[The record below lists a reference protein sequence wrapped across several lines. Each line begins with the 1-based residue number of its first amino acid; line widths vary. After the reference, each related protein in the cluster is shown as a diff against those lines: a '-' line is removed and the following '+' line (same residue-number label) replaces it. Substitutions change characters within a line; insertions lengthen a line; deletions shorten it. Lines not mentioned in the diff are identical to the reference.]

1 MATLQIDT
9 LGTSFAIQANE
20 NEEYLEKLLNY
31 YRRIVSQVESESGL
45 KDPLKTS
52 IIAGIMICDELCKE
66 KQKLQYTNQT
76 INRQELDEA
85 EKITLRM
92 IDNLNKVTK
101 C

>member
-9 LGTSFAIQANE
+9 LGTTFAIQAKE
-20 NEEYLEKLLNY
+20 DEEYLNKLLNY
-31 YRRIVSQVESESGL
+31 YKKIVSQVECESGI
-45 KDPLKTS
+45 KDPLKIS

-76 INRQELDEA
+76 INRQDLEEA

-101 C
+101 

>member
-66 KQKLQYTNQT
+66 KQKLQYTNQR
-76 INRQELDEA
+76 INRQDLDEA

-101 C
+101 

>member
-76 INRQELDEA
+76 INRQDLDEA
-85 EKITLRM
+85 DKITLRM

-101 C
+101 

>member
-66 KQKLQYTNQT
+66 EQKLQYTNQT
-76 INRQELDEA
+76 INRQDLDEA

-101 C
+101 

>member
-20 NEEYLEKLLNY
+20 NEDYLEKLLNY

-76 INRQELDEA
+76 INRQDLDEA

-101 C
+101 

>member
-9 LGTSFAIQANE
+9 LGTSFAIQASE
-20 NEEYLEKLLNY
+20 DEEYLNKLLNY
-31 YRRIVSQVESESGL
+31 YRKVVSQVESESGL

-76 INRQELDEA
+76 INRQDLDEA

>member
-9 LGTSFAIQANE
+9 LGTSFAIQAKE
-20 NEEYLEKLLNY
+20 DEEYLVKLLNY
-31 YRRIVSQVESESGL
+31 YKKIVTQVECESGL
-45 KDPLKTS
+45 KDPLKVS
-52 IIAGIMICDELCKE
+52 IIEGIMICDELCKE

-76 INRQELDEA
+76 INRQDLDEA

-101 C
+101 

>member
-1 MATLQIDT
+1 MRTLQIHY
-9 LGTSFAIQANE
+9 
-20 NEEYLEKLLNY
+20 EYNYKHKLLYCLLLNY

-45 KDPLKTS
+45 KDSLKIS

-76 INRQELDEA
+76 INRQDLDEA

-101 C
+101 

>member
-76 INRQELDEA
+76 INRQDLDEA

-101 C
+101 

>member
-31 YRRIVSQVESESGL
+31 YRRIVSQVENESGL

-76 INRQELDEA
+76 ISRQDLDEA

>member
-66 KQKLQYTNQT
+66 KQKFKKFVP
-76 INRQELDEA
+76 IN
-85 EKITLRM
+85 T
-92 IDNLNKVTK
+92 
-101 C
+101 

>member
-9 LGTSFAIQANE
+9 LGTSFAIQAKE
-20 NEEYLEKLLNY
+20 DEEYLVKLLNY
-31 YRRIVSQVESESGL
+31 YKKIVTQVECESGL
-45 KDPLKTS
+45 KDPLKVS

-76 INRQELDEA
+76 INRQDLDEA

-101 C
+101 

>member
-9 LGTSFAIQANE
+9 LGTTFAIQAKE
-20 NEEYLEKLLNY
+20 EEEYLEKLLNY
-31 YRRIVSQVESESGL
+31 YKKIVSQVECESGI
-45 KDPLKTS
+45 KDPLKIS
-52 IIAGIMICDELCKE
+52 IIAGIMITDELCKE

-76 INRQELDEA
+76 INRQDLEEA

-101 C
+101 

>member
-31 YRRIVSQVESESGL
+31 YRRIVGQVESESGI
-45 KDPLKTS
+45 KDPLKIS
-52 IIAGIMICDELCKE
+52 IIAGIMITDELCKE

-76 INRQELDEA
+76 INRQDLDEA

-101 C
+101 

>member
-9 LGTSFAIQANE
+9 LGTTFAIQAKE
-20 NEEYLEKLLNY
+20 EEEYLEKLLNY
-31 YRRIVSQVESESGL
+31 YKKIVGQVECESGI
-45 KDPLKTS
+45 KDPLKIS
-52 IIAGIMICDELCKE
+52 IIAGIMITDELCKE

-76 INRQELDEA
+76 INRQDLEEA

-101 C
+101 

>member
-9 LGTSFAIQANE
+9 LGTSFAIQAKE
-20 NEEYLEKLLNY
+20 DEEYLVKLLNY
-31 YRRIVSQVESESGL
+31 YKKIVTQVECESGL
-45 KDPLKTS
+45 KDSLKVS

-76 INRQELDEA
+76 INRQDLDEA

>member
-9 LGTSFAIQANE
+9 LGTSLAIQAKE
-20 NEEYLEKLLNY
+20 DEEYLVKLLNY
-31 YRRIVSQVESESGL
+31 YKKIVTQVECESGL
-45 KDPLKTS
+45 KDPLKVS

-76 INRQELDEA
+76 INRQDLDEA

-101 C
+101 

>member
-9 LGTSFAIQANE
+9 LGTTFAIQAKE
-20 NEEYLEKLLNY
+20 EEEYLEKLLNY
-31 YRRIVSQVESESGL
+31 YKKIVNQVECESGI
-45 KDPLKTS
+45 KDPLKIS
-52 IIAGIMICDELCKE
+52 IIAGIMITDELCKE

-76 INRQELDEA
+76 INRQDLDEA

-101 C
+101 

>member
-31 YRRIVSQVESESGL
+31 YRRIVSQVENESGL

-76 INRQELDEA
+76 INRQDLDEA

-101 C
+101 

>member
-101 C
+101 

>member
-1 MATLQIDT
+1 MATLPIDT
-9 LGTSFAIQANE
+9 LGPSFAIQANE

-45 KDPLKTS
+45 KDSLKIS

-76 INRQELDEA
+76 INRQDLDEA
-85 EKITLRM
+85 EKITLRI

-101 C
+101 

>member
-9 LGTSFAIQANE
+9 LGTTFAIQAKE
-20 NEEYLEKLLNY
+20 EEEYLEKLLNY
-31 YRRIVSQVESESGL
+31 YKKIVNQVECESGI
-45 KDPLKTS
+45 KDPLKIS
-52 IIAGIMICDELCKE
+52 IIAGIMITDELCKE

-76 INRQELDEA
+76 INRQDLEEA

-101 C
+101 